1 MTLISKPD
9 VGAPAVTAA
18 SKASGK
24 RKEAKELT
32 SLLNQHPLI
41 PKTLITVPLTS
52 HCLNLVTWLHTRES
66 GKSILSIE
74 LIATW
79 NKISILFLRIK
90 GNDEYWVGY
99 RKLCPSGLT

>member
-52 HCLNLVTWLHTRES
+52 HCLEPSHMAAYKGVREIYS
-66 GKSILSIE
+66 F
-74 LIATW
+74 
-79 NKISILFLRIK
+79 N
-90 GNDEYWVGY
+90 
-99 RKLCPSGLT
+99 